1 MFLHIYNVI
10 LETSLNLVYFLG
22 LLNQDT
28 LPIENVVLLMCVHDL
43 LQPHTVANSIVT
55 QCMELV
61 GMVDAA
67 SGQGYATLDS
77 SVVGENSYL
86 FVCI

>member
-1 MFLHIYNVI
+1 MTLK
-10 LETSLNLVYFLG
+10 TSLSLVTFCIFVG
-22 LLNQDT
+22 LLHQDT
-28 LPIENVVLLMCVHDL
+28 LPIESVVLLMCVHDL

-67 SGQGYATLDS
+67 GEQGYATLES

-86 FVCI
+86 CLYSTVL